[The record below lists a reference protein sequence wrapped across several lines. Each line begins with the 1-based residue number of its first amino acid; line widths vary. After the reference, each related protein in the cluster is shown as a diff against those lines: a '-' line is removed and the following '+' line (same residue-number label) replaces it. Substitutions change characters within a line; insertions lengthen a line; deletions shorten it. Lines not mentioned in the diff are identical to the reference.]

1 MNRVSQQIIAAFLSR
16 GNREYLRAAIAQ
28 TCGPAARVFLARHFD
43 DAIGN
48 FAFRMERELFGSDP
62 ITQVA
67 QQVAVF
73 NAQFISDTCSAIGPE
88 EAPITFTVGD
98 GHCTAK
104 GKMAGKNIAQMAPTQ
119 MLDSWKDYPARQ
131 VVLRDDTDNIYD
143 TVYGS
148 KCGAGLGGNG
158 PKCKSC
164 GPPIAT
170 VPTAQPAWVTP
181 QAPQSR
187 KQNNTEGF
195 VDGVPGQDTAGIQ
208 FGDMSA
214 VGVNQYYSDY
224 MAQPFIQNLN
234 RGPLYG
240 TSAFGNAIE
249 DEDLKAF
256 TRRTFRANED
266 GVENGIPKYRTWLH
280 HRDYE
285 RDIAET
291 LRAGGERGFMQ
302 RGYDNSTL
310 LARVNTKRAI
320 AGLPQMQGTPLRG
333 TIDAPRTQWRI

>member
-1 MNRVSQQIIAAFLSR
+1 MNRVSQQIIAAFMSR
-16 GNREYLRAAIAQ
+16 GNREYLRAAISQ
-28 TCGPAARVFLARHFD
+28 TCGPAARVFLASHFE
-43 DAIGN
+43 DAISN
-48 FAFRMERELFGSDP
+48 YAEYMERIMFGSDP

-73 NAQFISDTCSAIGPE
+73 NAQFISDTCAALGPQE
-88 EAPITFTVGD
+88 QPITFSVGD

-131 VVLRDDTDNIYD
+131 ITLRDDTDNIYD
-143 TVYGS
+143 TVYGA
-148 KCGAGLGGNG
+148 KCGAGLSGNG

-164 GPPIAT
+164 
-170 VPTAQPAWVTP
+170 VP
-181 QAPQSR
+181 
-187 KQNNTEGF
+187 KNEGF
-195 VDGVPGQDTAGIQ
+195 VDGVPGEDMAGVQ
-208 FGDMSA
+208 FGDMSSM
-214 VGVNQYYSDY
+214 GVNQYYSDY

-234 RGPLYG
+234 RGPLWG
-240 TSAFGNAIE
+240 TSAFGNSIE

-280 HRDYE
+280 HRNYE
-285 RDIAET
+285 RDVAES

-310 LARVNTKRAI
+310 LARVNTKRTI
-320 AGLPQMQGTPLRG
+320 AAHQNRMQGTPLRG
-333 TIDAPRTQWRI
+333 TIDSPQMIWRTG

>member
-28 TCGPAARVFLARHFD
+28 MCGPAAQVFLARHFD
-43 DAIGN
+43 DALGN
-48 FAFRMERELFGSDP
+48 FAFRMERDLFGSDP

-73 NAQFISDTCSAIGPE
+73 NAQFISDTCAAIGPQQT
-88 EAPITFTVGD
+88 PITFTIGD

-143 TVYGS
+143 SVYGS
-148 KCGAGLGGNG
+148 KCGIGPGGNG

-164 GPPIAT
+164 GPAPSNY
-170 VPTAQPAWVTP
+170 TAG
-181 QAPQSR
+181 
-187 KQNNTEGF
+187 QNEGF
-195 VDGVPGQDTAGIQ
+195 VDGVPGEDTAGMQ
-208 FGDMSA
+208 FGDMSSM
-214 VGVNQYYSDY
+214 GVNQYYSDY

-234 RGPLYG
+234 RGPLWG

-280 HRDYE
+280 HRNYE
-285 RDIAET
+285 RDVAET
-291 LRAGGERGFMQ
+291 FRAGGERGFMQ
-302 RGYDNSTL
+302 RGHDNSTL
-310 LARVNTKRAI
+310 IARVNAKRAI
-320 AGLPQMQGTPLRG
+320 AGEYRMQGTPMRG
-333 TIDAPRTQWRI
+333 TIDAPVTNWRL